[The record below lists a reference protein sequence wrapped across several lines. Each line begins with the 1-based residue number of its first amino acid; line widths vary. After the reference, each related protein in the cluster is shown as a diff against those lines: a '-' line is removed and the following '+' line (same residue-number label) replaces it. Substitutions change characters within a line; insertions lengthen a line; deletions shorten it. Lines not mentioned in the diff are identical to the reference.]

1 MSEQIRPWPKVGP
14 AKRWGP
20 VALVL
25 VVCVGVGIVA
35 TTRNPT
41 GQTAS
46 GSSTPESVASASA
59 IPIQYAAAKAKGTAG
74 NFTWSNCDKTT
85 GRITFPT
92 VYAPGCVPEPKG
104 SNGGATYPG
113 VTADTIKVVYYFP
126 PPGDITASVSG
137 LLDTNAKVTDT
148 VRAYTKMFES
158 RFQTYG
164 RKVQVVPIV
173 GSGISTDETAARA
186 DAVKVATQIKAFAS
200 IGGPAQT
207 SVYQDELAARHVLC
221 LGCGLSVP
229 DATFQKDKPFMWGQL
244 PTPEQYLENIGVF
257 VTQQLNNKPAQWA
270 GDPKMRTEKRVFG
283 TVHYDQ
289 DPPVFNGVTDV
300 VNAQGAKLG
309 WKPKVNESY
318 LLDLAK
324 LPQTAAGLVAKL
336 KQAGVTTV
344 MFLGDPIMPIY
355 LTKAATAQNY
365 FPEWIVTGTVLTD
378 TTAIARLYDQKQWA
392 HAFGVSTLPVR
403 TAQSESDAY
412 RTYRW
417 YYGQM
422 PAAFKTA
429 STFYPNLLQ
438 LYTGIQLAGANL
450 TPQTFAA
457 GLFSYPPTGGQPGA
471 PHSSYGNHNL
481 FKYTKG
487 PDFTSVD
494 DSTLIW
500 WDAKATGKDEQGKD
514 GVGMYRYVA
523 NGKRYLPGKLP
534 TALQPFFDPADT
546 ATVYAT
552 VPPEL
557 TTPNY
562 PSPAG
567 SPAARKGN

>member
-1 MSEQIRPWPKVGP
+1 
-14 AKRWGP
+14 
-20 VALVL
+20 
-25 VVCVGVGIVA
+25 
-35 TTRNPT
+35 
-41 GQTAS
+41 
-46 GSSTPESVASASA
+46 
-59 IPIQYAAAKAKGTAG
+59 
-74 NFTWSNCDKTT
+74 
-85 GRITFPT
+85 
-92 VYAPGCVPEPKG
+92 VPEPKG

-113 VTADTIKVVYYFP
+113 VTADTIKIVYYFP

-164 RKVQVVPIV
+164 RRVQVVPMV

-200 IGGPAQT
+200 IGGPGQT
-207 SVYQDELAARHVLC
+207 AVYEDELAARHVLC

-229 DATFQKDKPFMWGQL
+229 DTTFQKDKPFMWGQL

-257 VTQQLNNKPAQWA
+257 VTQELNNKPAQWA
-270 GDPKMRTEKRVFG
+270 GDPKMRTKQRVFG

-289 DPPVFNGVTDV
+289 DPPVFTGITTVMDKE
-300 VNAQGAKLG
+300 GAKYG
-309 WKPKVNESY
+309 WKPKVNQAY

-403 TAQSESDAY
+403 TTQSESDAY

-438 LYTGIQLAGANL
+438 LYAGVQLAGAKL

-471 PHSSYGNHNL
+471 PHSSYGNHGL
-481 FKYTKG
+481 FRYTTG

-500 WDAKATGKDEQGKD
+500 WDPKTTGKDEQGKE

-523 NGKRYLPGKLP
+523 DGKRYLPGKLP
-534 TALQPFFDPADT
+534 TALQPFFDPANT
-546 ATVYAT
+546 ATVYNT
-552 VPPEL
+552 LPPEL

>member
-1 MSEQIRPWPKVGP
+1 
-14 AKRWGP
+14 
-20 VALVL
+20 
-25 VVCVGVGIVA
+25 
-35 TTRNPT
+35 
-41 GQTAS
+41 
-46 GSSTPESVASASA
+46 
-59 IPIQYAAAKAKGTAG
+59 
-74 NFTWSNCDKTT
+74 
-85 GRITFPT
+85 
-92 VYAPGCVPEPKG
+92 
-104 SNGGATYPG
+104 
-113 VTADTIKVVYYFP
+113 
-126 PPGDITASVSG
+126 
-137 LLDTNAKVTDT
+137 
-148 VRAYTKMFES
+148 
-158 RFQTYG
+158 
-164 RKVQVVPIV
+164 
-173 GSGISTDETAARA
+173 
-186 DAVKVATQIKAFAS
+186 
-200 IGGPAQT
+200 
-207 SVYQDELAARHVLC
+207 
-221 LGCGLSVP
+221 
-229 DATFQKDKPFMWGQL
+229 
-244 PTPEQYLENIGVF
+244 
-257 VTQQLNNKPAQWA
+257 
-270 GDPKMRTEKRVFG
+270 
-283 TVHYDQ
+283 
-289 DPPVFNGVTDV
+289 VFNGVTDV